1 VGAAA
6 ARSVSSPGPATATEA
21 RPSLEVRASQEH
33 WDAARDAFVAAHPR
47 GTLFHDSR
55 WRRAV
60 NATFGHQGQDL
71 LAFQG
76 QEVVGVLP
84 LMLVPSLPRGNNL
97 ISAPYGV
104 YGGPLGATAEVE
116 QRLLEAALEL
126 ARRLG
131 VGRLELRCREPL
143 LNQAI
148 PLPRVDEPIVMR
160 SPYRDGLGFFHS
172 PLYWTFIKSLP
183 ESSQD
188 VLGTLPKKAR
198 AEARKA
204 RERHGLKLVEGSWY
218 LEDLHRMFARNKHSL
233 GSPSLPLRL
242 FQTLLRVYGASAS
255 VHLVH
260 AERKPLSAVLSFAYG
275 DTLIAYYSGTAPDA
289 DRNYSASNFMYM
301 ALQEWAVAKGYRRF
315 DFCRS
320 RRDSGAFDFK
330 RHQGFEPAPLDYA
343 YAYIRKAG
351 LPALTPSNPRT
362 KVLRDAWTRLPLGI
376 TERISPLLSRY
387 LA

>member
-1 VGAAA
+1 MPSGETEPRPVPGERAA
-6 ARSVSSPGPATATEA
+6 PPPAVEI
-21 RPSLEVRASQEH
+21 RASSSEFDGQ
-33 WDAARDAFVAAHPR
+33 RDAFVAAHPR
-47 GTLFHDSR
+47 GTLFHGSR
-55 WRRAV
+55 WRRAI

-71 LAFQG
+71 LALREG
-76 QEVVGVLP
+76 RIVGVLP
-84 LMLVPSLPRGNNL
+84 LMLVPSLPAGQNL

-104 YGGPLGATAEVE
+104 YGGPLGLDRQIETA
-116 QRLLEAALEL
+116 LLEAALGL
-126 ARRLG
+126 ARNLG

-143 LNQAI
+143 LG
-148 PLPRVDEPIVMR
+148 LPVPAPSPEEPP
-160 SPYRDGLGFFHS
+160 SPRPPWKDPHGLYHS
-172 PLYWTFIKSLP
+172 SLYWTFLRDLP

-188 VLGTLPKKAR
+188 VLASLPKKAR

-218 LEDLHRMFARNKHSL
+218 LDDLHRMFVRNKHSL

-242 FQTLLRVYGASAS
+242 FRTLMAMYGADAS

-260 AERKPLSAVLSFAYG
+260 VDRKPLAAVLCFAHG

-289 DRNYSASNFMYM
+289 DRTYSASNFMYL
-301 ALQEWAVAKGYRRF
+301 ALQEWAVAKGFRRF

-330 RHQGFEPAPLDYA
+330 RHQGFQPIPLDYA
-343 YAYIRKAG
+343 YAYIRKQG
-351 LPALTPSNPRT
+351 LPSFTPSNPRT
-362 KVLRDAWTRLPLGI
+362 KVLRETWSRLPVAL
-376 TERISPLLSRY
+376 TEQVSPLLARY

>member
-1 VGAAA
+1 VAPAAEG
-6 ARSVSSPGPATATEA
+6 SGVQI
-21 RPSLEVRASQEH
+21 RASQAEQ
-33 WDAARDAFVAAHPR
+33 DGARDAFVAAHPR

-55 WRRAV
+55 WRRAI

-71 LAFQG
+71 LAFEG
-76 QEVVGVLP
+76 TELVGVLP
-84 LMLVPSLPRGNNL
+84 LMLIPSLPTGQNL

-104 YGGPLGATAEVE
+104 YGGPLGTSREVE
-116 QRLLEAALEL
+116 RRLLEAALDL

-143 LNQAI
+143 LGQTQVV
-148 PLPRVDEPIVMR
+148 PSVDDSPTPRQPWKD
-160 SPYRDGLGFFHS
+160 DLGFYHS
-172 PLYWTFIKSLP
+172 SLYWTFIKALP
-183 ESSQD
+183 ENSQE
-188 VLGTLPKKAR
+188 VQAGLPKKAR

-218 LEDLHRMFARNKHSL
+218 LEDLHRMFVRNKHSL

-242 FQTLLRVYGASAS
+242 FRTLLGAYGSKAS

-343 YAYIRKAG
+343 YAFVRKQG
-351 LPALTPSNPRT
+351 LPSFTPSNPRT
-362 KVLRDAWTRLPLGI
+362 KVLRDTWTRLPVAV
-376 TERISPLLSRY
+376 TERISPLLARY

>member
-1 VGAAA
+1 MPSGQPEPLPSLPEQPAP
-6 ARSVSSPGPATATEA
+6 SPGVEI
-21 RPSLEVRASQEH
+21 RASSAEL
-33 WDAARDAFVAAHPR
+33 DPERDAFVAGHPR
-47 GTLFHDSR
+47 GTLFHGSR
-55 WRRAV
+55 WRRAI

-71 LAFQG
+71 LALQAG
-76 QEVVGVLP
+76 RVVGVLP
-84 LMLVPSLPRGNNL
+84 LMLVPSLPSGQNL

-104 YGGPLGATAEVE
+104 YGGPLGVDRAIETA
-116 QRLLEAALEL
+116 LLEAALGL
-126 ARRLG
+126 ARSLG

-143 LNQAI
+143 LG
-148 PLPRVDEPIVMR
+148 LPVPAP
-160 SPYRDGLGFFHS
+160 SPEDPPAPRPPWKDPHGLYHS
-172 PLYWTFIKSLP
+172 ALYWTFLRDLP

-188 VLGTLPKKAR
+188 VLGSLPKKAR

-218 LEDLHRMFARNKHSL
+218 LDDLHRMFVRNKHSL

-242 FQTLLRVYGASAS
+242 FRTLLAIYGSDAS

-260 AERKPLSAVLSFAYG
+260 VDRKPLSAVLCFAHG

-289 DRNYSASNFMYM
+289 DRTYSASNFMYL
-301 ALQEWAVAKGYRRF
+301 ALQEWAVAKGFRRF

-330 RHQGFEPAPLDYA
+330 RHQGFQPIPLDYA
-343 YAYIRKAG
+343 YAFIKKQG
-351 LPALTPSNPRT
+351 LPSFTPSNPRT
-362 KVLRDAWTRLPLGI
+362 KVLRDTWSRLPIAL
-376 TERISPLLSRY
+376 TERVSPLLARY